1 MFKKKLVILLL
12 CQSAIFSALANESK
26 RSDSENQILA
36 VIGGLTEAWRAGS
49 GEAWADAFAEDA
61 DFTVWF
67 GLRLKGKK
75 EIAWG
80 HQLIFDSF
88 YANTVFEL
96 EAKQFRF
103 LGDDVAIVHLQG
115 SVLKPGE
122 EPPAEPDAVPIA
134 ILNRVDNVW
143 KIVTFQN
150 TPFVVNE
157 FRMNGDLKQFKRLA
171 AEQNATQ

>member
-1 MFKKKLVILLL
+1 M
-12 CQSAIFSALANESK
+12 
-26 RSDSENQILA
+26 
-36 VIGGLTEAWRAGS
+36 
-49 GEAWADAFAEDA
+49 
-61 DFTVWF
+61 
-67 GLRLKGKK
+67 
-75 EIAWG
+75 
-80 HQLIFDSF
+80 
-88 YANTVFEL
+88 
-96 EAKQFRF
+96 
-103 LGDDVAIVHLQG
+103 
-115 SVLKPGE
+115 KPGE